1 MTIRK
6 KDEAIRISGVAPS
19 VSEPCLALRLV
30 EIALLSPAL
39 FTLRIFYDE
48 MNLPFVYYVCT
59 FFAVIITRLN

>member
-30 EIALLSPAL
+30 EIALLSPL
-39 FTLRIFYDE
+39 FTPRIFYDE